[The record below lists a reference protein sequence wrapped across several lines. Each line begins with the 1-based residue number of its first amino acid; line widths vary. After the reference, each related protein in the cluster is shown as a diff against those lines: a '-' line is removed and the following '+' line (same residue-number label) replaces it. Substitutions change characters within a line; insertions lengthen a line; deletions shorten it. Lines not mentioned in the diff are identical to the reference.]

1 VDGWAEVLV
10 VFRCARADSVDK
22 VQTNLLRRER
32 TKEGQSGAAE
42 ASLVSGSP
50 LANLNQTGSRASI
63 DLKDVRH

>member
-1 VDGWAEVLV
+1 
-10 VFRCARADSVDK
+10 VDK